1 MTSPRHFPPLIAALA
16 LLGLTS
22 AASWWGAGSRAD
34 AEPGER
40 LARVQTVAL
49 DSDAEAAFISSARQL
64 TLAGLRAG
72 EGYFSA
78 DGNLMI
84 FQSEREPGNPFFQI
98 YLMDLLTGDTHR
110 VSPGH
115 GKTTCAWIHPDG
127 DRVLFASTHQ
137 DDEAEAKQEA
147 EYEERAS
154 GRQRRYA
161 WDYDKNYDIFTSDPD
176 GANLVN
182 LTNSLGYDAEGAWSP
197 CGGRIVFASNRL
209 AYQRELTDEERE
221 RFELNQ
227 SFLMDLYLMD
237 SDGGNVQRI
246 TDHPG
251 YDGGPFF
258 SACGEMICWRRFNEK
273 GDSAEIWVMDADG
286 GNQRQVTQ
294 LGALSWAPFFHPSG
308 DYLIFASNLQGFD
321 NFELYLVDTAGT
333 REPVRV
339 THTHGFDGL
348 PVFAP
353 CGGRLSWTSNRS
365 QDGTSQIFL
374 ADWDHDHA
382 LASLEA
388 SPAAEDR
395 TAGGEPAEG
404 AQTGTASTT
413 GAHAGA
419 GADSPADAASVTFT
433 ATTSSDATAVAAP
446 EAATATLDDEP
457 ATLAET
463 LETSPEVS
471 LDDLR
476 AHVEYLASEELEGR
490 LTGTEGERLAT
501 AYAARLFE
509 RYGLEPAGDNGTFFQ
524 EFEFTAGID
533 LGEGNRLMFVDSE
546 DQPLEEFGAPE
557 VDTDWRPLSYSQ
569 TGVID
574 PAEIVFAGYGIEIP
588 EEADGGGYSSYFH
601 LDVEDKWVLVF
612 RFMPENLEREDRRR
626 FARYSSL
633 RHKAMNAR
641 RRGARGLLVVSGPN
655 SQVEQPLVPL
665 GFDASLAGS
674 GIGAVSLTD
683 ELGEQLVAAA
693 GHTLQELQDQL
704 DDGELIQGFTVPGIR
719 FGAEIDLLQQR
730 RTGRNVLAR
739 LRSESAADDEP
750 FLVVGAHIDHLGDQ
764 GGSASRARG
773 DDLYKIHP
781 GADDNASGVAALLE
795 IAEQLADWQQ
805 QGRFE
810 PRRDI
815 VFAAWSGEEL
825 GLLGVNH
832 YVRGVAA
839 DLLDDDSAP
848 LTETIVA
855 NLNMDMI
862 GRFEEKLILQ
872 GAGSSEQWPELV
884 ERANVPVGLPL
895 VLQEDPFL
903 STDAAAFYAR
913 QVPIL
918 NAFTGAHEDYH
929 TPADTADKINYE
941 GLETITRFMLL
952 LTRALAIDETTPVY
966 QAIPRP
972 DRGEGMRG
980 MRVFLGTIPDY
991 SQGDVEGVRLSG
1003 VAPDGPA
1010 AEAGVKSGD
1019 TIVELGGEEIKNIY
1033 DYTYMMGDL
1042 QIGEE
1047 TSIVVLRDGERVEMK
1062 ITPASRQ

>member
-1 MTSPRHFPPLIAALA
+1 MNKARHFSPLIAALG
-16 LLGLTS
+16 LLGLTA
-22 AASWWGAGSRAD
+22 AASWWGAGTRAD
-34 AEPGER
+34 AEPGDR

-49 DSDAEAAFISSARQL
+49 DSEVEAAFIANARQL

-78 DGNLMI
+78 DGDRMI

-98 YLMDLLTGDTHR
+98 YLMDLVTGDTNR

-137 DDEAEAKQEA
+137 DDEAKAKQEA
-147 EYEERAS
+147 EYEERES
-154 GRQRRYA
+154 GRQRRYS
-161 WDYDKNYDIFTSDPD
+161 WDYDKHYDIFQADPD
-176 GANLVN
+176 GGNLVN
-182 LTNSLGYDAEGAWSP
+182 LTNSLGYDAEGAYSP
-197 CGGRIVFASNRL
+197 CGGHIVFASNRL
-209 AYQRELTDEERE
+209 AYQRELTAEERE

-237 SDGGNVQRI
+237 SDGGNVRRL

-258 SACGEMICWRRFNEK
+258 SACGEMICWRRFTEK

-286 GNQRQVTQ
+286 GNQRQVTT

-321 NFELYLVDTAGT
+321 NFELYLVDTAGE

-353 CGGRLSWTSNRS
+353 CGQRLSWTSNRS

-374 ADWDHDHA
+374 ADWDHEHA
-382 LASLEA
+382 LASLA
-388 SPAAEDR
+388 AAPAAEDR
-395 TAGGEPAEG
+395 T
-404 AQTGTASTT
+404 TA
-413 GAHAGA
+413 
-419 GADSPADAASVTFT
+419 ADT
-433 ATTSSDATAVAAP
+433 
-446 EAATATLDDEP
+446 AATAAAPVPAAPSISTTASSDPAAVTEPEAGVEEP
-457 ATLAET
+457 ATPADT
-463 LETSPEVS
+463 LETSPDVS

-476 AHVEYLASEELEGR
+476 AHVEYLASEKLAGR

-509 RYGLEPAGDNGTFFQ
+509 RYGLEPAGDDGTFFQ

-533 LGEGNRLMFVDSE
+533 LGEGNRLRFVDSE
-546 DQPLEEFGAPE
+546 DTLLEEFGDPQAD
-557 VDTDWRPLSYSQ
+557 VDWRPLSYSQ

-674 GIGAVSLTD
+674 GIGAVSLS
-683 ELGEQLVAAA
+683 ESLGERLVAAA

-704 DDGELIQGFTVPGIR
+704 DDGELAQGFPIPDIR
-719 FGAEIDLLQQR
+719 LGAEIDLLQQR
-730 RTGRNVLAR
+730 RIGRNVLAR
-739 LRSESAADDEP
+739 LPGATAAGDEP

-764 GGSASRARG
+764 GGSSSRARG
-773 DDLYKIHP
+773 DDLDKVHP

-795 IAEQLADWQQ
+795 IAEQLADWQR

-810 PRRDI
+810 PKRDI

-825 GLLGVNH
+825 GLLGVTH
-832 YVRGVAA
+832 YVKTTAL
-839 DLLDDDSAP
+839 DLLGDESAP
-848 LTETIVA
+848 LTEAIVA
-855 NLNMDMI
+855 NLNMDMV
-862 GRFEEKLILQ
+862 GRLEDKLILQ
-872 GAGSSEQWPELV
+872 GAGSSEQWPALV

-929 TPADTADKINYE
+929 TPLDTADLINYE
-941 GLETITRFMLL
+941 GLEQVTRFMLM
-952 LTRALAIDETTPVY
+952 LTRALAVDEATVSY

-972 DRGEGMRG
+972 ERGEGMRG

-991 SQGDVEGVRLSG
+991 SQGDVEGVKLSG
-1003 VAPDGPA
+1003 VSPDGPA
-1010 AEAGVKSGD
+1010 AEAGVQSGD
-1019 TIVELGGEEIKNIY
+1019 VIVELAGEDIKNLY

-1047 TSIVVLRDGERVEMK
+1047 VGIVILRGEERIELK
-1062 ITPASRQ
+1062 ITPASRH